1 MWQHLKNE
9 HNSGNCVLQMTNVQC
24 RMLQNYAWAKDE
36 FKAQNTG
43 MDFNVK
49 EYQKFIDGFSD
60 STLELL

>member
-1 MWQHLKNE
+1 
-9 HNSGNCVLQMTNVQC
+9 
-24 RMLQNYAWAKDE
+24 MLQNYAWAKDE